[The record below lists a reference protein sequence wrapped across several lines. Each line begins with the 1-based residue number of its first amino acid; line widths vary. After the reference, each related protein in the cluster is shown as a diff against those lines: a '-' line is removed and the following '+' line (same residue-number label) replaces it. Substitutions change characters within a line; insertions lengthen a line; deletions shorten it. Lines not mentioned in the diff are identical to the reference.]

1 MAEGLTKAAQ
11 AWLELLMRPRE
22 TLTEWEAKDR
32 KHAENFL
39 TIGQKR
45 LLRLRYGQGLEEKEM
60 AVLLKKSPEAL
71 QKCLGNARARLQKLA
86 AEPLRR
92 PPENRRCRSCGY
104 GLGQGESCTCGY
116 FDVTGLRRGCSV
128 QACTRYAPKT
138 EETVRRNR
146 NVLLA
151 HELLYSKE
159 RLLLREEEGL
169 C

>member
-1 MAEGLTKAAQ
+1 M
-11 AWLELLMRPRE
+11 
-22 TLTEWEAKDR
+22 
-32 KHAENFL
+32 
-39 TIGQKR
+39 
-45 LLRLRYGQGLEEKEM
+45 
-60 AVLLKKSPEAL
+60 
-71 QKCLGNARARLQKLA
+71 
-86 AEPLRR
+86 
-92 PPENRRCRSCGY
+92 
-104 GLGQGESCTCGY
+104 
-116 FDVTGLRRGCSV
+116 